1 MVGIYIYMSPWIW
14 YHNTSCVNQFP
25 KWHGTTLFLKKQ
37 TAPQASFCHLTGH
50 CLNDSF
56 CLGPCTLESLL
67 FGLYAGCSGCVST
80 NKKPIQTPDCFTACE
95 KRRGMEESNFSTLHI
110 NCTIA
115 QGLKQLQSISNLLD
129 HWSAEAAVQILW
141 GTNQTENP
149 VSGRKKSFASTT
161 CKERASASKAKRP
174 RYPQSQARQRKE
186 VPVHHEVQAKGLTI
200 WAAQI
205 TSAMETIPSREV
217 SMQLLPLVCDVPAGR
232 ISASAVA
239 SLETMPWRCF
249 QQTSSG
255 TTSPRASFGCEA
267 CEFFWGASGLQ
278 KMASSLM
285 GLGGSRPASRQPLT
299 TMTRRWPFDL

>member
-1 MVGIYIYMSPWIW
+1 MSPWIW

-174 RYPQSQARQRKE
+174 RYPQSQAKTAEGSSRTPWSAGKRFNDLGCPNHFCNGDHTFSGG
-186 VPVHHEVQAKGLTI
+186 VNAVVAVGLWCPGGANLSISRGIPRDYALTLFP
-200 WAAQI
+200 ADVFGHNI
-205 TSAMETIPSREV
+205 TQSIFWVRSLWVFLGCQWPAENGK
-217 SMQLLPLVCDVPAGR
+217 QLDGLGR
-232 ISASAVA
+232 LA
-239 SLETMPWRCF
+239 
-249 QQTSSG
+249 
-255 TTSPRASFGCEA
+255 ASF
-267 CEFFWGASGLQ
+267 
-278 KMASSLM
+278 
-285 GLGGSRPASRQPLT
+285 
-299 TMTRRWPFDL
+299 